1 MKAVTEP
8 HLNLSKFLT
17 LWSILPIKSPKKQ
30 NFGTKLTIKSKILT
44 NSKIGLRY
52 GLQNLSK
59 NDSVKF
65 QSKSSKIEACQTF
78 LVKLIWF
85 KNDNIETYTNLLMS
99 LTLKGHNSKVTLNFL
114 ILQKAYERAW
124 KVLQNKISNVYIWD
138 SLAYLFLECPNFELI
153 CRLFGAK

>member
-1 MKAVTEP
+1 M
-8 HLNLSKFLT
+8 NLSKFLT
-17 LWSILPIKSPKKQ
+17 LWSISSRKWPKKQ

-65 QSKSSKIEACQTF
+65 QSESSKIEGCETF

-85 KNDNIETYTNLLMS
+85 KNEKIETHTNLFMS

-124 KVLQNKISNVYIWD
+124 KVLQNKVNIKN
-138 SLAYLFLECPNFELI
+138 LARTPPYTLKF
-153 CRLFGAK
+153 